1 MSFRACRMHHTDEG
15 MAPHG
20 MPSASMGA
28 ASALKVWSPL
38 AKTARGHTN
47 PNRLPNRCRLLLAD
61 ESGAVEPKVV

>member
-28 ASALKVWSPL
+28 GRALKVWSPL
-38 AKTARGHTN
+38 AKTARGPHEARAERARGVQVGLGT
-47 PNRLPNRCRLLLAD
+47 
-61 ESGAVEPKVV
+61 S